1 MHPQTEL
8 LSLLSCPEKYNDC
21 RAQVRPKMLGYK
33 AERAVQLGPFM
44 RIEFEDELTLSYQVQ
59 EILRVDG
66 LQTPE
71 SFVDEWLSYKA
82 LHPQPGLVTA
92 TLMIELQSQAL
103 VKTYLWQLNKAA
115 RGLYLQAGQ
124 ERCHAQVN
132 TDLVDGDYMPCGVHF
147 LAFRPSLNFLAEL
160 DTGESLLLHCS
171 DPQFRVQVQLQETLR
186 QCFRGESLSRLCR
199 PLKRFP

>member
-1 MHPQTEL
+1 MHPHTEL
-8 LSLLSCPEKYNDC
+8 LCLLSSPENYNAC
-21 RAQVRPKMLGYK
+21 RAQARPKMLGYK

-44 RIEFEDELTLSYQVQ
+44 RVQFEDELTLSYQVQ

-66 LQTPE
+66 LQTSE
-71 SFVDEWLSYKA
+71 SFLDEWLTYKA
-82 LHPQPGLVTA
+82 IHSQPGLITA
-92 TLMIELQSQAL
+92 TLMMELQSKAL
-103 VKTYLWQLNKAA
+103 IKTYLWQLNKAA

-132 TDLVDGDYMPCGVHF
+132 TDLVENEHTLHGVHF

-160 DTGESLLLHCS
+160 ENGEDLLLKCS
-171 DPQFRVQVQLQETLR
+171 DPQFAVQATLQPTLR
-186 QCFRGESLSRLCR
+186 RSFRGESVSRLCR